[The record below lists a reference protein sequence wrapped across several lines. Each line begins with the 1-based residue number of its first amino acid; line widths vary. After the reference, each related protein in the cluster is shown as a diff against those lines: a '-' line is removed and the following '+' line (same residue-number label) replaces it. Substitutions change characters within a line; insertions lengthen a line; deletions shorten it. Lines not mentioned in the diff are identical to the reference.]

1 MSKNDF
7 EAIDIDKLS
16 DLSVLKDN
24 VIYSDDF
31 EKLNKQDQETVYGYC
46 RNHANFPACREN
58 LKQIRYAVS
67 KIYFGY

>member
-1 MSKNDF
+1 MRKNNF
-7 EAIDIDKLS
+7 ESIDIEKLA
-16 DLSVLKDN
+16 DLSVLKER

-46 RNHANFPACREN
+46 KQHANLPACKEN